1 MGFLSKQDFKG
12 EVFGPNLSSLD
23 ILLKVTA
30 VAVKKLEQEKKL
42 KKQRMMGAFNSKK
55 EETKAYPVNQSISK
69 EETWVAEKST
79 SKKPLVATLK
89 KEKLMVKEP
98 KKALKSCN
106 GACVPTPFLPKKPRG
121 WQPKKEKGIISEER
135 VMTSKKNGLKR
146 KFCDVD
152 WGLELNNSEMRKSMI
167 KRQNKKLEPN
177 TTTTTHDW
185 SEEFEKK
192 IEKVDLVIERK
203 LFKSDDVDNDIDDD
217 DWDLATKNNFD
228 KCKGLMKK
236 QKKNLV
242 RNTTTTHDLPE
253 EFKKKIETL
262 GGIKVELVI
271 EKKLFK
277 SDTIQGENRLSMP
290 LKQIRSNFLEDDE
303 VKRLERDETLTVSLI
318 DTKLQE
324 RDICLR
330 RWNMKTSKW
339 YVLKTQWIKIVRDNK
354 LRIGDVIQVW
364 SFRDENNN
372 LHLALVLVEIGLRE
386 INGEDSNG
394 SGCSKNGFFH
404 GESSSGNSG
413 VSSGFN

>member
-1 MGFLSKQDFKG
+1 MGVLSKQDFKG

-30 VAVKKLEQEKKL
+30 VAAKKL

-55 EETKAYPVNQSISK
+55 EETEAYPVDQSVSK
-69 EETWVAEKST
+69 GETWVAEKST
-79 SKKPLVATLK
+79 SKRPLVATLK
-89 KEKLMVKEP
+89 KEKPMVIEP
-98 KKALKSCN
+98 KKALESCN
-106 GACVPTPFLPKKPRG
+106 GACLSAPFVPKKPRG
-121 WQPKKEKGIISEER
+121 WQPKKERGISEER
-135 VMTSKKNGLKR
+135 VKSSKKNGLKR
-146 KFCDVD
+146 KFRDED

-167 KRQNKKLEPN
+167 KRQNKKLVPN
-177 TTTTTHDW
+177 STTTTHDW
-185 SEEFEKK
+185 PEEFKRE
-192 IEKVDLVIERK
+192 IAKVDLVIEKK
-203 LFKSDDVDNDIDDD
+203 LFKPDDVDNDVYDD
-217 DWDLATKNNFD
+217 DWDLAMKNNFE
-228 KCKGLMKK
+228 KRKGLMEK

-242 RNTTTTHDLPE
+242 RNTTTTTHDLPE
-253 EFKKKIETL
+253 KLKKKIETL

-303 VKRLERDETLTVSLI
+303 VKRLEKDETLTVSLI

-354 LRIGDVIQVW
+354 LKTDDVIQVW

-372 LHLALVLVEIGLRE
+372 LHLALVLVEIDLRE
-386 INGEDSNG
+386 IKGEDSNG
-394 SGCSKNGFFH
+394 SRCSKNGFFH

>member
-1 MGFLSKQDFKG
+1 MKEKPLFKG

-30 VAVKKLEQEKKL
+30 VAAKKLEQEKKL

-55 EETKAYPVNQSISK
+55 EETEAYLVDQSVSK
-69 EETWVAEKST
+69 EETWVAEK
-79 SKKPLVATLK
+79 PLLAILK
-89 KEKLMVKEP
+89 KEKPMVIEP
-98 KKALKSCN
+98 KKALESCN
-106 GACVPTPFLPKKPRG
+106 GACLSAPFVPKKPRG
-121 WQPKKEKGIISEER
+121 WQPKKERGISEER
-135 VMTSKKNGLKR
+135 VMSSKKNGLKR
-146 KFCDVD
+146 KFRDED

-167 KRQNKKLEPN
+167 KRQNKKLVPN
-177 TTTTTHDW
+177 STTTTTTTTHDW
-185 SEEFEKK
+185 PEEFKKK
-192 IEKVDLVIERK
+192 IEKVDLVNEKK
-203 LFKSDDVDNDIDDD
+203 LFKPVDNDVYDD
-217 DWDLATKNNFD
+217 DWDFAMKNNFE
-228 KCKGLMKK
+228 KRKGLMKK

-242 RNTTTTHDLPE
+242 RNTTTTTTHDLPE
-253 EFKKKIETL
+253 KLKKKIETL

-303 VKRLERDETLTVSLI
+303 VKRLEKDETLTVSLI

-372 LHLALVLVEIGLRE
+372 LHLALVLVEIDSRE
-386 INGEDSNG
+386 IKGEDSNG

-413 VSSGFN
+413 VSSGFD